1 MKITARVKF
10 SKIEERVNLVQAFFG
25 KSDFSPKN
33 ILRILDDETAFIH
46 LEFEDIPPQMIVQAI
61 SQCSI
66 IFMDNLETSNLWDL
80 MTEADT
86 DSNYVP
92 DAELK
97 DNESSDEVHE
107 EPEEDEGISEK
118 VTENFEEVAPDTE
131 EETSSDEHP
140 DVTEVQTEETQTE
153 VVETPSEAVDNNKA
167 IVSSVITREPKPNKK
182 RRYGR
187 QKPTEEDYL
196 DIPELETLAKQSA
209 TFSVYTAGIASWLG
223 MDDNDTKY
231 FVDLVTIL
239 SKIDKVPYEIVNSD
253 VKNANSSLSY
263 NEYRKVKFGKSITSL
278 LESKG
283 IEATLLPF
291 LITVIKF
298 TNQILD
304 ETDRE
309 LNDFHSEAKEGSEA
323 EGEKHNTESN
333 VKTPDET
340 AEVLPATENMT
351 EDPKYLK
358 CDAFVQILNSID
370 KNASSEERANEIM
383 RSMGLEQYSK
393 PLYKSACKIIQAAFS
408 MQEFESIDDV
418 LQVAGIEVGTKDGI
432 KVKADLAK
440 WINDFNKKNHVDR
453 MKIVAFLR
461 ELKEILK

>member
-10 SKIEERVNLVQAFFG
+10 SKSEERVNLVQAFFG

-80 MTEADT
+80 MTEAGT

-209 TFSVYTAGIASWLG
+209 TFSAYTAGIASWLG

-298 TNQILD
+298 ANQILD

-323 EGEKHNTESN
+323 EEKTL
-333 VKTPDET
+333 V
-340 AEVLPATENMT
+340 TENKT